1 MPRTPFF
8 RSNLIPASCKIVV
21 FSTHFA
27 SFPFGLGVL
36 GGQNP
41 SGLWNLGYARLCRDP
56 PSTSFFCL
64 CAGTTPSFHTSL
76 KTVLEQSEKSWEKS
90 FHADSRLQGHINN
103 PATGC
108 QRTNFNHQFRV
119 RPCRK
124 RNATRES
131 VAQDTALQYKT
142 SVFAARRSHA
152 LKKKEMSENP
162 LTVRHFSAGRP
173 VDSLDH

>member
-1 MPRTPFF
+1 MQD
-8 RSNLIPASCKIVV
+8 RSLFHPLC
-21 FSTHFA
+21 F
-27 SFPFGLGVL
+27 FPFRVWV
-36 GGQNP
+36 
-41 SGLWNLGYARLCRDP
+41 SWVARILRVFGTLAMPVCAVILRP
-56 PSTSFFCL
+56 PPFFCL